1 MQYLRRSCIDVRR
14 AQTERRRAEHR
25 DGRYSAN
32 AVMTSPDLFSLVF
45 SFLPQ
50 CLHTV
55 ALLWPVSKA
64 WRNEV
69 TTAPRTTANLI
80 AAPFS
85 IALLTTWQA
94 KRLAET
100 WAALRWERCFGE
112 AGEAAGQFY
121 NPSCVLPLTE
131 PLTGLKRL
139 AVADTQNHRI
149 QICDRE
155 GLPQLCS
162 SPCLLDDEDGLPKPG
177 LFNFPAALAHD
188 DDSLYVV
195 DATGRLLQ
203 LRLVDLALVDAV
215 GGRGFQ
221 DGQMFGAGGLA
232 FAAGCIF
239 VADNSNRRVAVWD
252 TAPLRWRGVVG
263 GGQGSGPGEIS
274 YPVDVAVH
282 SAPLHPP
289 NPKPPLPRPPPSP
302 QPLHP
307 HPHPHPHQVHGL
319 ELFVA
324 DAENHRIVVFG
335 LDGIFRRAFGR
346 EGTAPG
352 QFGWLSGVAV
362 GRCGRLFVAEH
373 TRLQVLTLQGLP
385 LQVLHLP
392 GAVELAQI
400 RLTERHAFVVD
411 ETTHHV
417 HVLALDGRVPKVT

>member
-1 MQYLRRSCIDVRR
+1 
-14 AQTERRRAEHR
+14 
-25 DGRYSAN
+25 
-32 AVMTSPDLFSLVF
+32 MTSADLFSLIF

-55 ALLWPVSKA
+55 ILVGHVSKA

-69 TTAPRTTANLI
+69 TTEPRTTANLVT
-80 AAPFS
+80 APFT

-94 KRLAET
+94 KRLAGT

-162 SPCLLDDEDGLPKPG
+162 SPCLLDDEDGLPTPG

-188 DDSLYVV
+188 DESLYVV

-215 GGRGFQ
+215 GGRGVQ

-282 SAPLHPP
+282 SAQLHPP
-289 NPKPPLPRPPPSP
+289 PSFPNPRPPLAKTPP
-302 QPLHP
+302 
-307 HPHPHPHQVHGL
+307 
-319 ELFVA
+319 
-324 DAENHRIVVFG
+324 
-335 LDGIFRRAFGR
+335 
-346 EGTAPG
+346 T
-352 QFGWLSGVAV
+352 
-362 GRCGRLFVAEH
+362 
-373 TRLQVLTLQGLP
+373 LTLILTLTRCTVSSSSLPTPRTIASWSSVSMAPSVAPLAARAPPPASSDGSRAWPWGGAAVSSSPSTQGCKCLRSRACRSRFFICP
-385 LQVLHLP
+385 ARSSSRKSV
-392 GAVELAQI
+392 
-400 RLTERHAFVVD
+400 
-411 ETTHHV
+411 
-417 HVLALDGRVPKVT
+417 